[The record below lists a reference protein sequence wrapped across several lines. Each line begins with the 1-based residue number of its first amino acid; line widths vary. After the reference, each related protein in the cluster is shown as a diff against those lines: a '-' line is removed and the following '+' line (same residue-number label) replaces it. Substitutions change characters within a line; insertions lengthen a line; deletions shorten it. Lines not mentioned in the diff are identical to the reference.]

1 MNRPEIQE
9 ASMTSSANL
18 SRHAR
23 STAAIAGIL
32 ILVAACGGSNPT
44 SSTPGASASAVA
56 TATAGAAGS
65 PSGAAPTT
73 AASGAVSDRQ
83 PNCQNVPSGPVALT
97 YWDDATENLSDAGVA
112 TLDAVFTAKYPNVT
126 LTRVAKTFNDIL
138 STEKLQ
144 ASGPKPPDILIS
156 NGGYGLLG
164 PLVAAGLLKPLDP
177 YATTYGWLDRF
188 PEGILRQQR
197 FSDDGKTYGV
207 GSLWTL
213 APTAT
218 YVGLFVSK
226 PNLAKLGLQAPTTF
240 AEFEASLAAAKTAGL
255 VPLVQGVQEGWPA
268 IHMFTTFQ
276 NLQVPN
282 DELNSLVYHTNPASF
297 DTLENVTAAAIAQ
310 DYGKKGYFGEG
321 YLGKTAQ
328 AAIDE
333 FNAGKALYFLQGTY
347 FSAPIV
353 EALGDDV
360 EMILVPGTAG
370 GPFSVTGGPG
380 TAFGISS
387 KSANPD
393 VAACYI
399 DWRTGQYASELYVA
413 EGGLPAMNF
422 EYKGSSAFTKSVFDA
437 WANASEPKDAI
448 VPYIDFA
455 ATNLIDFMSSEA
467 QQLVGGQVTP
477 QQFASDVQGQY
488 EQFKP

>member
-1 MNRPEIQE
+1 MSSTGEHFRIARRITAL
-9 ASMTSSANL
+9 ASTVV
-18 SRHAR
+18 
-23 STAAIAGIL
+23 L
-32 ILVAACGGSNPT
+32 IAACSGANPA
-44 SSTPGASASAVA
+44 SSTPDVPASAAV
-56 TATAGAAGS
+56 TATPGADGT
-65 PSGAAPTT
+65 AAPSATT
-73 AASGAVSDRQ
+73 GGITSDRE
-83 PNCQNVPSGPVALT
+83 PNCQSMPTEPVALT
-97 YWDDATENLSDAGVA
+97 YWDDATENLSDTGVA
-112 TLDAVFTAKYPNVT
+112 TLDAAFTAKYPNVA

-144 ASGPKPPDILIS
+144 ASGPNPPDILIS
-156 NGGYGLLG
+156 NGGYALLG
-164 PLVAAGLLKPLDP
+164 PLVAAGLMKPLDD
-177 YATTYGWLDRF
+177 YAAAYGWLARF

-207 GSLWTL
+207 GSLWTV

-218 YVGLFVSK
+218 YVGLFVNK
-226 PNLAKLGLQAPTTF
+226 ANQTKLGLRAPTTF
-240 AEFEASLAAAKTAGL
+240 AEFEASLVAAKDAGL
-255 VPLVQGVQEGWPA
+255 VPLIQGVQEGWPA

-276 NLQVPN
+276 NLKVPN
-282 DELNSLVYHTNPASF
+282 DQLNALVYHTSPASF
-297 DTLENVTAAAIAQ
+297 DTPENVEAAAMAQ
-310 DYGKKGYFGEG
+310 DYGQKGYFGDG

-353 EALGDDV
+353 EALGDDA
-360 EMILVPGTAG
+360 EMILVPGTDG

-387 KSANPD
+387 KSEYPD

-413 EGGLPAMNF
+413 EGGLPAMHF
-422 EYKGSSAFTKSVFDA
+422 DYTGGSAFTKSVFDA
-437 WANASEPKDAI
+437 WAKASEPTDAI

-455 ATNLIDFMSSEA
+455 ATNLIDFMSSA
-467 QQLVGGQVTP
+467 SQQLVAGQITP
-477 QQFASDVQGQY
+477 QQFATDVQGQY
-488 EQFKP
+488 EQFTP

>member
-1 MNRPEIQE
+1 MNG
-9 ASMTSSANL
+9 STDL

-23 STAAIAGIL
+23 STAALAGIL
-32 ILVAACGGSNPT
+32 ILVAACGGANPT
-44 SSTPGASASAVA
+44 GSPSAAATATPGA
-56 TATAGAAGS
+56 TGS
-65 PSGAAPTT
+65 PSAAPTT
-73 AASGAVSDRQ
+73 TASAAVSDRE
-83 PNCQNVPSGPVALT
+83 PNCQTMPTGPVPIT

-112 TLDAVFTAKYPNVT
+112 TLDAAFTAKYPNVT

-144 ASGPKPPDILIS
+144 ASGPNPPDILIS

-164 PLVAAGLLKPLDP
+164 PLVAAGLMKPLDG
-177 YATTYGWLDRF
+177 YATAYGWLDRF

-207 GSLWTL
+207 GSLWTV

-218 YVGLFVSK
+218 YVGLFVNK
-226 PNLAKLGLQAPTTF
+226 ANLGKLGLQAPTTF
-240 AEFEASLAAAKTAGL
+240 AEFESSLAAAQTAGL

-282 DELNSLVYHTNPASF
+282 DQLDSLVYHTSPASF
-297 DTLENVTAAAIAQ
+297 DTPENVAAAALAQ
-310 DYGKKGYFGEG
+310 DYGKKGYFGDG

-413 EGGLPAMNF
+413 EGGLPAMDF
-422 EYKGSSAFTKSVFDA
+422 DYTGSSAFTKSVFDA
-437 WANASEPKDAI
+437 WAKASEPTDAI

-455 ATNLIDFMSSEA
+455 ATNLIDYMSSEA
-467 QQLVGGQVTP
+467 QQLVAGQITP
-477 QQFASDVQGQY
+477 QQFATDIQGQY

>member
-1 MNRPEIQE
+1 MTRP
-9 ASMTSSANL
+9 AYL

-23 STAAIAGIL
+23 PAAALGAILVLSTALG
-32 ILVAACGGSNPT
+32 
-44 SSTPGASASAVA
+44 GASA
-56 TATAGAAGS
+56 GAAAS
-65 PSGAAPTT
+65 PAATGGTREPSCQAMPT
-73 AASGAVSDRQ
+73 
-83 PNCQNVPSGPVALT
+83 GPVALT

-112 TLDAVFTAKYPNVT
+112 TLDEAFQTKYPNVT

-144 ASGPKPPDILIS
+144 ATGPNPPDILIS
-156 NGGYGLLG
+156 NGGYALLG
-164 PLVAAGLLKPLDP
+164 PLVAAGLMKPLDD
-177 YATTYGWLDRF
+177 YAAAYGWLDRF

-197 FSDDGKTYGV
+197 FSDDGKTYGT
-207 GSLWTL
+207 GSLWTV

-218 YVGLFVSK
+218 YVGLFINK
-226 PNLAKLGLQAPTTF
+226 PNLARLGLQEPATF
-240 AEFEASLAAAKTAGL
+240 EEFEASLAAAKDAGL
-255 VPLVQGVQEGWPA
+255 IPLVQGVQEGWPA

-276 NLQVPN
+276 NLKVPN
-282 DELNSLVYHTNPASF
+282 DQLTALVYHTGPASF
-297 DTLENVTAAAIAQ
+297 DTPENVAAAAIAQ
-310 DYGKKGYFGEG
+310 DYGQKGYFGDG

-370 GPFSVTGGPG
+370 QPFSVTGGPG

-413 EGGLPAMNF
+413 EGGLPAMSF
-422 EYKGSSAFTKSVFDA
+422 EYQGDSAFTRSVFDA
-437 WANASEPKDAI
+437 WAQASEPTDAI

-455 ATNLIDFMSSEA
+455 ATNLIDFMSAEA
-467 QQLVGGQVTP
+467 QQLVAGQVTP
-477 QQFASDVQGQY
+477 QQFATDVQGQY
-488 EQFKP
+488 AQFTP